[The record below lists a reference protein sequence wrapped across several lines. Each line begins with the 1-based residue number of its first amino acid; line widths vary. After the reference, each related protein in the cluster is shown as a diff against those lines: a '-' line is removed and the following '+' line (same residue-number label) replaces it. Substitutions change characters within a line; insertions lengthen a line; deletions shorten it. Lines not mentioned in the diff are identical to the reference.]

1 MLKIK
6 SKFLPLGRIE
16 LLQKTINNLEMFY
29 LSLMKTE
36 VEPLIHK
43 KLSKSYKKLVLIK
56 EIKMLSKLSGHSDK
70 LTKFLIL
77 KNLLML
83 FAIKLDNTKQKMDF
97 KEFGDYTIKK
107 RQE

>member
-1 MLKIK
+1 
-6 SKFLPLGRIE
+6 
-16 LLQKTINNLEMFY
+16 
-29 LSLMKTE
+29 
-36 VEPLIHK
+36 
-43 KLSKSYKKLVLIK
+43 
-56 EIKMLSKLSGHSDK
+56 MLSKLSGHSDK